1 MTKNM
6 TKNNRTKN
14 NRQKKLRGGF
24 LGVDTSGWTSGLSDK
39 WTGLTSGLSDK
50 WSGWT
55 SGWGDKSKYNT
66 TYIPPPSSS
75 SPPPSS
81 PSSPPSDI
89 PYGPSNVG
97 GKKRKRSVK
106 RGGSYSPS
114 MSQTNLASSASPVFD
129 IKTVRAQTWVGG
141 KTRRRKNNKR

>member
-1 MTKNM
+1 M

-14 NRQKKLRGGF
+14 NRQKKMRGGF
-24 LGVDTSGWTSGLSDK
+24 LGVDTSGWGDKWTGLTSGLSDK

-66 TYIPPPSSS
+66 TYIPP
-75 SPPPSS
+75 SPPP
-81 PSSPPSDI
+81 PPPSPPTM
-89 PYGPSNVG
+89 GPSNVG

>member
-1 MTKNM
+1 M

-14 NRQKKLRGGF
+14 NRQKKMRGGF
-24 LGVDTSGWTSGLSDK
+24 LGVDTSGWGDK

-66 TYIPPPSSS
+66 TYIPPSSS
-75 SPPPSS
+75 SPPP
-81 PSSPPSDI
+81 PPPPPSNLTM
-89 PYGPSNVG
+89 GPSNVG